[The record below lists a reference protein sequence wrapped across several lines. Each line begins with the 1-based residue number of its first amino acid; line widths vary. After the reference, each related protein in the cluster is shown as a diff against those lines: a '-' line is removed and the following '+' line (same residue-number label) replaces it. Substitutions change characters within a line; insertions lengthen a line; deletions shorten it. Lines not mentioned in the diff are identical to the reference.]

1 MLSPYRVLDLTDERG
16 LACGMVLADLGA
28 DVIQVEPPAGSP
40 ARRIGPFLKDEAE
53 AERSLYWCAY
63 ARNKRGVVLDLDRAE
78 GRAEL
83 RRLAETA
90 DFLIE
95 SDPPGAM
102 AARGLG
108 YEDLAAVNPA
118 LVYVSITPFGQRGPK
133 ARYATTDL
141 IVHAASGGMAL
152 NGEPDRAPLR
162 AGGISAWTYAGTEA
176 AGAALVA
183 HLERV
188 RSGRGQHV
196 DVSAQLATNLSA
208 GFSLLSARIGQ
219 GPSVRS
225 GGGVAIGPMRLPF
238 IWEAADGYVSLTL
251 LLGGPGAQFM
261 QRLLRWLHE
270 EGAIDA
276 EAAARD
282 WGTYL
287 GQVLVGQ
294 AERAPLDALL
304 ESIGSFLRARTKRE
318 LLAGA
323 VERSLLLVP
332 VSTTEDVLASDQ
344 LSAREYWREHAH
356 EHLGARLRY
365 PGPFV
370 SFDRTPIRYRRRAPR
385 IGEHTDEVL
394 VERRRNAPAPGGLS
408 RNAPAPGGLSRNAP
422 APERAAS
429 GGLAPSG
436 EPAALPLAGLK
447 VLDFMWVMAGPYATR
462 VLVDYGATVVKVES
476 AGRLDLVRVLPPF
489 YGGQLGPENS
499 ASFGSLNAGK
509 RSLSLDLGRPG
520 ARDIVLDLVRWADVV
535 TEAFSPGAMQRLG
548 LDYPSLRRIKPDLIM
563 LSTCLFGQTG
573 PLSSMAGYGTMG
585 AAAAGLVQPTGW
597 PDRAPA
603 GPFGPYTDWLAPR
616 FTVPALLAAL
626 DHRRRTG
633 EGQYIDQSQAE
644 SALHFLAPSL
654 LDCAANGNVIDR
666 VANRDTQMAPH
677 GAYPAAGQD
686 EWVAIAVRDAE
697 DWQRLCGALERPD
710 LAADNRFA
718 SVEGRRAHA
727 DALDAA
733 ISGWTRERPS
743 VEIERRLQDAGVPA
757 HAVMHTRLAVD
768 DLQLGQ
774 AGHFI
779 EVPHAL
785 HGPVLVESTR
795 YRLSRTPA
803 VVTRAGPTI
812 GQDTEDLLRE
822 ILGYDDARIEAL
834 RSDGALG

>member
-28 DVIQVEPPAGSP
+28 DVIQVEPPGGST
-40 ARRIGPFLKDEAE
+40 ARRVGPFLKADADP
-53 AERSLYWCAY
+53 ERSLYWCAY
-63 ARNKRGVVLDLDRAE
+63 ARNKRGVVLDLERAE

-83 RRLAETA
+83 RRLAESA

-95 SDPPGAM
+95 SDAPGAM

-108 YEDLAAVNPA
+108 YEELAAVNPA

-133 ARYATTDL
+133 AHYAATDL
-141 IVHAASGGMAL
+141 IVQAASGGMVL
-152 NGEPDRAPLR
+152 NGEADRAPLR

-183 HLERV
+183 HWERV

-196 DVSAQLATNLSA
+196 DISAQLATNLSA
-208 GFSLLSARIGQ
+208 GFSLLAARIG
-219 GPSVRS
+219 GTPAVRS
-225 GGGVAIGPMRLPF
+225 GGGVAVGPVRLPF

-251 LLGGPGAQFM
+251 LLGGPGVAFT
-261 QRLLRWLHE
+261 QRLLGWLHE

-282 WGTYL
+282 WGAHL

-294 AERAPLDALL
+294 AERAPFDALL
-304 ESIGSFLRARTKRE
+304 ESIGAFLRTRTKRE

-323 VERSLLLVP
+323 VEHALLLVP
-332 VSTTEDVLASDQ
+332 VSTAEDVLASEQ
-344 LSAREYWREHAH
+344 LASRAYWRDHAH
-356 EHLGARLRY
+356 DHLGARLRY
-365 PGPFV
+365 PGPFA
-370 SFDRTPIRYRRRAPR
+370 SFDHTPIRYARRAPR
-385 IGEHTDEVL
+385 VGEHTDEVFA
-394 VERRRNAPAPGGLS
+394 EGTRAAPASHAPAPGG
-408 RNAPAPGGLSRNAP
+408 GG
-422 APERAAS
+422 
-429 GGLAPSG
+429 G
-436 EPAALPLAGLK
+436 ELPLAGIK
-447 VLDFMWVMAGPYATR
+447 VLDFMWIMAGPHTTR
-462 VLVDYGATVVKVES
+462 VLADYGASVVKVES

-520 ARDIVLDLVRWADVV
+520 ARDVVLDLVRWADVV

-548 LDYPSLRRIKPDLIM
+548 LDYASLRRIRPDLIM

-573 PLSSMAGYGTMG
+573 PLSSLAGYGTMG

-616 FTVPALLAAL
+616 FSVPALLAAL

-633 EGQYIDQSQAE
+633 EGQYIDQAQAE
-644 SALHFLAPSL
+644 SALHFLTPAL
-654 LDCAANGNVIDR
+654 LDCAANGEVIDR
-666 VANRDTQMAPH
+666 VANRDPHLAPH
-677 GAYPAAGQD
+677 GAYPTSGSD
-686 EWVAIAVRDAE
+686 EWVAIAARDEA
-697 DWQRLCGALERPD
+697 DWRRLCAALERPD
-710 LAADNRFA
+710 LVEDARFA
-718 SVEGRRAHA
+718 SLERRLAHA
-727 DALDAA
+727 DALDAEIA
-733 ISGWTRERPS
+733 AWTRERS
-743 VEIERRLQDAGVPA
+743 ATEIERRLQDAGVPA
-757 HAVMHTRLAVD
+757 HAVMHTGLAVD
-768 DLQLGQ
+768 DPQLAQ

-785 HGPVLVESTR
+785 HGPVLVESSR
-795 YRLSRTPA
+795 YHLSRTPA

-812 GQDTEDLLRE
+812 GQDTDSVLRE
-822 ILGYDDARIEAL
+822 ILGYDEARIEAL